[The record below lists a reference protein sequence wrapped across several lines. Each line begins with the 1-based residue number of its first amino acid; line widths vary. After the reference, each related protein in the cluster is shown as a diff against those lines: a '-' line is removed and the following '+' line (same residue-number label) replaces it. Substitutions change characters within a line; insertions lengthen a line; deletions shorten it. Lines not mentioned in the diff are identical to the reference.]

1 MWKKVEEKLFKI
13 IEQTIEIDVSR
24 KNELT
29 NELFQQ
35 KEKFGLCQLHDLNYM
50 DDLLLL
56 TSFTSKKVKNKKYLP
71 IQYGIQEHVL
81 DVHAWKVRIFEK
93 RVSKK

>member
-56 TSFTSKKVKNKKYLP
+56 TSFTVQVKKVLKYSW
-71 IQYGIQEHVL
+71 QEHVL